1 MKTCPLIDNV
11 CIYGDS
17 SRSFVVALVCPDRL
31 NLDRLASKLGKQD
44 TDFTSLVA
52 DKVNHYS
59 FTFAASLWQ
68 GVVGAVLREL
78 VQHGRNMKLEKFELP
93 GAVSLV
99 QVLRCDAPH
108 STAQRSTAAGGLD
121 PRHRVG
127 YRCLQTETEAA
138 AALLPE
144 GDKSNVW
151 SLNKP
156 IETFKKMSL
165 QVFTYFT

>member
-44 TDFTSLVA
+44 TDFTSLAA
-52 DKVNHYS
+52 DKVNHHS
-59 FTFAASLWQ
+59 FTFAAYVLQ

-99 QVLRCDAPH
+99 QVLRCSAPH
-108 STAQRSTAAGGLD
+108 CTALLQEVWTPDTELVTAAFKLKRK
-121 PRHRVG
+121 P
-127 YRCLQTETEAA
+127 LQLFYQKEINRMY
-138 AALLPE
+138 
-144 GDKSNVW
+144 GV
-151 SLNKP
+151 
-156 IETFKKMSL
+156 
-165 QVFTYFT
+165 